1 LGAQDLF
8 GPFAAAAESEQATMI
23 AVLHSTLPTMGKD
36 DLDAFDSDDDSDSSD
51 EDVVVK
57 PSGRKNQVGEYE
69 GFDEVDEDDP
79 VAKQMQTLISL
90 KLSLGIDND
99 KEFLEEHERKKKE
112 KEKLANMSPE
122 ERIRFESEQASTFF
136 SDVAKKVFVEQSKKK
151 ESIKWEKPE
160 WATKS
165 KLRTTA
171 AGEAV
176 KKGADL
182 QGPITMATQ
191 LKHTGD
197 SPKQIPKLVPLTAT
211 AKKEIGWEKPEWAKK
226 AKLKSTSAGE
236 AVKKGV
242 DLQAPITQATQIKH
256 TAETTEE
263 SKIKLTRKAVPV
275 SEKKDIGWEKPE
287 WAKKTKLR
295 STAAGEKVK
304 NGIDL
309 QGPITQAPH
318 LKGDKAH
325 VDEATKAEVLA
336 FLKRGA
342 IKKPKEDKPEDDE
355 ATKAEVLA
363 FLKKGAVK
371 KAKEENPPVDEA
383 TKAEVLAFLKN
394 SKKAKAKSEAA
405 Q

>member
-1 LGAQDLF
+1 
-8 GPFAAAAESEQATMI
+8 
-23 AVLHSTLPTMGKD
+23 MGKN
-36 DLDAFDSDDDSDSSD
+36 DLDTFDSDDSDSSSD
-51 EDVVVK
+51 EEIVVK
-57 PSGRKNQVGEYE
+57 VSGPRNQVGEYE

-112 KEKLANMSPE
+112 KERIAKMSPE
-122 ERIRFESEQASTFF
+122 ERIRFESEQASSFF
-136 SDVAKKVFVEQSKKK
+136 SDVAKKVFVDQSKKK
-151 ESIKWEKPE
+151 ESIAWEKPE
-160 WATKS
+160 WAKKT

-176 KKGADL
+176 KKGVDL

-191 LKHTGD
+191 MKHTGD
-197 SPKQIPKLVPLTAT
+197 SPKQIPKLVPLAGP

-226 AKLKSTSAGE
+226 TKLKSSSTGE
-236 AVKKGV
+236 AIKKGA
-242 DLQAPITQATQIKH
+242 DLQAPITQAPQLKKR
-256 TAETTEE
+256 AETVEE
-263 SKIKLTRKAVPV
+263 PKPKLRHKEVPV
-275 SEKKDIGWEKPE
+275 GQKKEIGWEKPE
-287 WAKKTKLR
+287 WAQKPKLR

-304 NGIDL
+304 KGGDL

-318 LKGDKAH
+318 VKGDK
-325 VDEATKAEVLA
+325 TEV
-336 FLKRGA
+336 
-342 IKKPKEDKPEDDE
+342 DE

-371 KAKEENPPVDEA
+371 KAVLKKPTEEKPPVDEA

-394 SKKAKAKSEAA
+394 SKKAKAKTETAE
-405 Q
+405 